1 MFIPLLFIILSL
13 ILNSYGSFE
22 GESAS
27 FDISPFLE
35 EASPSETKS
44 SNQKK
49 NIVEKHRQNFVNK
62 KYLPLYKEDK
72 IWSPT
77 ENDFGGCPKGEQEF
91 EIGEIVEVNNWNKLT
106 GGTEWLLAKIVK
118 IKNGGYEAQVINSSL
133 FGAQFFRCSKD
144 IRKYSSANDTFQ
156 IDETVEL
163 KNYNEWILGKI
174 TGKEAGKY
182 IISVV
187 SGHRYGMIFRRYSE
201 ELRKCPKG
209 EQEFEIDEMVE
220 VNNWNKITG
229 GTEWLLAK
237 IVKIENG
244 GYEAK
249 IINSSLFGA
258 KFFRCS
264 KDIRKYSSANDKFQI
279 NETVELKNR
288 KEWILGKI
296 TGKEAGKYIIS
307 VLSGHRYGMIF
318 RRYSE
323 ELRKYDISKDLKHYE
338 VGEIIEVKNFDQQTK
353 ETNWIKAKILEIN
366 QGDNYRLEVVG
377 KCKLIG
383 VGEQVEVCIYD
394 KINDKTEWVKAIILE
409 KLNGMYILGTGIYI
423 LEEYPYNI
431 RKIISG

>member
-1 MFIPLLFIILSL
+1 MFIPLLLIILSL
-13 ILNSYGSFE
+13 ISNSYEDFE
-22 GESAS
+22 DESAS
-27 FDISPFLE
+27 FDILPFLE
-35 EASPSETKS
+35 EASPSEPKS
-44 SNQKK
+44 LNQKK
-49 NIVEKHRQNFVNK
+49 KILEKHRQNFQNK
-62 KYLPLYKEDK
+62 KYFPLYKEDK

-77 ENDFGGCPKGEQEF
+77 ENDFGG
-91 EIGEIVEVNNWNKLT
+91 
-106 GGTEWLLAKIVK
+106 
-118 IKNGGYEAQVINSSL
+118 
-133 FGAQFFRCSKD
+133 
-144 IRKYSSANDTFQ
+144 
-156 IDETVEL
+156 
-163 KNYNEWILGKI
+163 
-174 TGKEAGKY
+174 
-182 IISVV
+182 
-187 SGHRYGMIFRRYSE
+187 
-201 ELRKCPKG
+201 CPKG

-279 NETVELKNR
+279 NETVELKNYN
-288 KEWILGKI
+288 EWILGKI

-307 VLSGHRYGMIF
+307 VVSGHRYGMIF

-366 QGDNYRLEVVG
+366 LGNNYRLEVVE

-383 VGEQVEVCIYD
+383 GIINRNIYSIRKFKSENFQVGEQVEVCIYD

-409 KLNGMYILGTGIYI
+409 KLNEIYILGTGIYI

-431 RKIISG
+431 KKIISG

>member
-1 MFIPLLFIILSL
+1 MFIQLLFIILSL

-35 EASPSETKS
+35 EASPSEPKS
-44 SNQKK
+44 LNQKK
-49 NIVEKHRQNFVNK
+49 NIVGKHRQNFLNK

-91 EIGEIVEVNNWNKLT
+91 EIGEIVEVKNWDKL
-106 GGTEWLLAKIVK
+106 
-118 IKNGGYEAQVINSSL
+118 
-133 FGAQFFRCSKD
+133 
-144 IRKYSSANDTFQ
+144 
-156 IDETVEL
+156 
-163 KNYNEWILGKI
+163 
-174 TGKEAGKY
+174 
-182 IISVV
+182 
-187 SGHRYGMIFRRYSE
+187 
-201 ELRKCPKG
+201 
-209 EQEFEIDEMVE
+209 
-220 VNNWNKITG
+220 TG

-244 GYEAK
+244 GYEAQV
-249 IINSSLFGA
+249 INSPLFGA
-258 KFFRCS
+258 QFFRCS
-264 KDIRKYSSANDKFQI
+264 KDIRKYSSTNDTFQI
-279 NETVELKNR
+279 NEIVEVKNR

-323 ELRKYDISKDLKHYE
+323 ELRKYDILKDLKHYE
-338 VGEIIEVKNFDQQTK
+338 IGEIIEVKNFDQQTK

-366 QGDNYRLEVVG
+366 QGNNYSLEVVE
-377 KCKLIG
+377 KCKLKGVVFNRNIYRMRKFKIENFQ

-409 KLNGMYILGTGIYI
+409 KRNGNYILGTGIYI
-423 LEEYPYNI
+423 LEEYPLKEINV
-431 RKIISG
+431 